1 VKTHLARSLAAAET
15 GAENFG
21 QATLRTLKAAT
32 SRGLRI
38 FFHHT

>member
-1 VKTHLARSLAAAET
+1 VKTHLARSLAAQT
-15 GAENFG
+15 VCHDNFA

-38 FFHHT
+38 LFHNT